1 MERSGANLE
10 RRVAG
15 RMGWR
20 DWLAFLSLVLGVCA
34 FTAWLGWESACGME
48 KVVRRD
54 FRAPAHR
61 SKDPGWRR

>member
-1 MERSGANLE
+1 
-10 RRVAG
+10 
-15 RMGWR
+15 MGWR